1 MQTEEKPP
9 TYKPKP
15 PTHFIPFQSRTTS
28 VTIFIHPR
36 DERKAGCYAP
46 CHHRAGSLLHEI
58 GLGSVFVTLLV
69 AVLSRV
75 GTFVVP
81 ELDES
86 IITRCQEGTEEG
98 PEPVDPMVVWEVP
111 VDDTGPEGSGWVE

>member
-1 MQTEEKPP
+1 M
-9 TYKPKP
+9 
-15 PTHFIPFQSRTTS
+15 
-28 VTIFIHPR
+28 
-36 DERKAGCYAP
+36 
-46 CHHRAGSLLHEI
+46 
-58 GLGSVFVTLLV
+58 FVTLLV

-81 ELDES
+81 ELDEP